1 MSTFSLIA
9 AMNTHKIS
17 SEKYNPFDVAALAIK
32 LGKLAEVNKID
43 NEQIRDEMEETQPE
57 ESIPFKDM
65 RNSSFKHVQ
74 QQSNSFQGL
83 DIRNCNVKELHINFL
98 SNAIDSPSKQN
109 RSPTKLQR
117 SMTKEEITSKLTLM
131 AQNRSLMFGEQY

>member
-17 SEKYNPFDVAALAIK
+17 SEKYNPFDVAVLAIK

-43 NEQIRDEMEETQPE
+43 NKQIRDEMEETQPE

-65 RNSSFKHVQ
+65 RNSSFKHV
-74 QQSNSFQGL
+74 
-83 DIRNCNVKELHINFL
+83 
-98 SNAIDSPSKQN
+98 
-109 RSPTKLQR
+109 
-117 SMTKEEITSKLTLM
+117 
-131 AQNRSLMFGEQY
+131 